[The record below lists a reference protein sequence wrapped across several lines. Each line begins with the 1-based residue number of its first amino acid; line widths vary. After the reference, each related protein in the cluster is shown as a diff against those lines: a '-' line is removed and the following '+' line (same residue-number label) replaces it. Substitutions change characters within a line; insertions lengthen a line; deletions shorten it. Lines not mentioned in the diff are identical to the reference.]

1 MALEIEITEVGLG
14 GRRVALRGRLDTQTA
29 PILDDR
35 LEPLLES
42 PSVTALLF
50 DLAGLEYIGSAGIRV
65 LARARKAL
73 DARGG
78 GLAVAHLQPMVRAVF
93 DIVKALPSVDVF
105 SDDAELDAY
114 LARML
119 RPRPV
124 LRADAAPRLAA
135 AWRGR

>member
-119 RPRPV
+119 RPRPSS
-124 LRADAAPRLAA
+124 
-135 AWRGR
+135 

>member
-42 PSVTALLF
+42 ASVTALLF

-119 RPRPV
+119 RPRPSS
-124 LRADAAPRLAA
+124 
-135 AWRGR
+135 

>member
-1 MALEIEITEVGLG
+1 MALEIVITEVGMG
-14 GRRVALRGRLDTQTA
+14 GRRVALHGRLDTQTA

-35 LEPLLES
+35 LEPLLDS
-42 PSVTALLF
+42 ASVTALLF

-105 SDDAELDAY
+105 SDDDELDAY

-119 RPRPV
+119 RPRPSS
-124 LRADAAPRLAA
+124 
-135 AWRGR
+135 

>member
-1 MALEIEITEVGLG
+1 VGLEIQITEVGVG
-14 GRRVALRGRLDTQTA
+14 GRRVALHGRLDTLTS
-29 PILDDR
+29 PLLDER
-35 LEPLLES
+35 LAPLLES
-42 PSVTALLF
+42 TSVTALLF

-78 GLAVAHLQPMVRAVF
+78 GLAVAHLQPMVRAVL

-119 RPRPV
+119 RARPS
-124 LRADAAPRLAA
+124 A
-135 AWRGR
+135 

>member
-78 GLAVAHLQPMVRAVF
+78 GLAVAHLQPMVRAVL

-119 RPRPV
+119 RPRPSS
-124 LRADAAPRLAA
+124 
-135 AWRGR
+135 